1 MLSIC
6 LLIEFMLIK
15 MSAFWVG
22 VKENWFIKSRVRYTE
37 GSLYRKSVFSPNTGK
52 YGPEN
57 VFGHFSRSV

>member
-22 VKENWFIKSRVRYTE
+22 VKENLVHKIKS
-37 GSLYRKSVFSPNTGK
+37 SLYRRFVI
-52 YGPEN
+52 
-57 VFGHFSRSV
+57 